1 MATIKGFYFS
11 VPADITAPGALEGVA
26 SRAQIFADT
35 LYLEREGLPGNLS
48 VHARRVVA
56 LAPLAL
62 TDPSMMAEL
71 MKSIGNI
78 NRLLAIWPTLKSHT
92 AQTEKQKAYGAKGG
106 RTAKL
111 RVWAVEVA
119 NKLAKGNHA
128 TDDIAWLALP
138 DSATAWEIET
148 KHADFVVYAE
158 NDEVIAVDDASKKES
173 KLKKSTFLKNYY
185 RKAKR
190 AESNPP

>member
-11 VPADITAPGALEGVA
+11 VPADITAPGALEGVI

-35 LYLEREGLPGNLS
+35 LYLEREGLPANLS

-78 NRLLAIWPTLKSHT
+78 NRLLAIWPALKAHT
-92 AQTEKQKAYGAKGG
+92 ARTEKQKADGAKGG
-106 RTAKL
+106 RASK
-111 RVWAVEVA
+111 RAAWADEVA
-119 NKLAKGNHA
+119 NRLAAGDHA
-128 TDDIAWLALP
+128 TEDIAWLALP

-158 NDEVIAVDDASKKES
+158 NDEVVAVDATSQKES